1 MLFLIAAAI
10 FATFAFVIID
20 DNCWPDC

>member
-1 MLFLIAAAI
+1 MLFLIAAVI

>member
-1 MLFLIAAAI
+1 MLFLIVAVI
-10 FATFAFVIID
+10 VATFAFVIID

>member
-1 MLFLIAAAI
+1 MLFLIIASVA
-10 FATFAFVIID
+10 ATFAFVIID

>member
-1 MLFLIAAAI
+1 MLFLIAAAV